1 MRRFPIA
8 PCLAVALACGWF
20 CAHSANAQLPAW
32 GGIISD
38 TCAWCWSGALRMVNT
53 DGSNTVFLTPYGD
66 IDDNDMHPSVAR
78 TNGRIAFQSTR
89 GTPGVWNIWTVN
101 RDGTDMRPVTRD
113 TDGTVWNQF
122 PMISPDGSR
131 IAFVAN
137 PKTVTICDQPD
148 PTNPWTAKPYDLYI
162 VNSDGSGLRQVT
174 QTQVLECQS
183 GTPWSGVWSVAWSPD
198 GTRLAFKGYRLANV
212 GGTTGFHSVLSFINA
227 DGTNETVL
235 AILDSPGA
243 GTETALD
250 WSPDGRYLVQAYGSN
265 TQGAPEPRF
274 LIFDLQNNTQS
285 EITSAQLG
293 AYFLHGLGAVR
304 FSPDSTRLVYV
315 LRHPDNLDI
324 YAPAFIDLNGGNQM
338 TIRSP
343 QGIVGQ
349 TVWWASGLAIPAPA
363 RLELTPN
370 PVLASVGGAPPLVVP
385 TLFDAAGNVIVR
397 AVAQWQPE
405 DVNWFTVDY
414 AGRVILDPRFSQ
426 GTRRLDATNGG
437 ITGTTNV
444 TVAPAALFAAVLPAS
459 RSVQVGQPATAFAT
473 MINASAVPGIA
484 CGIAP
489 VDFVPAG
496 FSYVTT
502 DPRTNVVNGQLN
514 APVDIPAGA
523 SQSFVF
529 AFTPT
534 QAFAPMDVRLNF
546 SCSNS
551 ASASIVVGLNTLLLS
566 ASDTPVPDVV
576 ALAATLS
583 GDGIANVGG
592 APPRGVFA
600 VASVNVGGGGEVTV
614 SADTGSAV
622 LPLQVTLCQSNPLDA
637 QCVTPIGPAVTTTIG
652 AGATPTFSIFLE
664 ATGAVPFDPAN
675 NRVFVRFKDAGGV
688 TRGSTSVAVRTTP

>member
-1 MRRFPIA
+1 MRRFPVV
-8 PCLAVALACGWF
+8 PCLAVALTCGWF
-20 CAHSANAQLPAW
+20 CAGAANAQLPAW

-66 IDDNDMHPSVAR
+66 VDDNEFHPSAAR
-78 TNGRIAFQSTR
+78 TSDRIAFQSSR
-89 GTPGVWNIWTVN
+89 GTPGVWNIWTGN

-137 PKTVTICDQPD
+137 RNLVTVCDANSYQVR
-148 PTNPWTAKPYDLYI
+148 PWELFVI
-162 VNSDGSGLRQVT
+162 NSDGSNLRKVT
-174 QTQVLECQS
+174 TTQVINCAS
-183 GTPWSGVWSVAWSPD
+183 GTPWSAVWSAAWSPD
-198 GTRLAFKGYRLANV
+198 GTRLAFKGYRLV
-212 GGTTGFHSVLSFINA
+212 GDSGFHSLLGIINA
-227 DGTNETVL
+227 DGTNETVVE
-235 AILDSPGA
+235 ILDSSGA
-243 GTETALD
+243 GIETALD
-250 WSPDGRYLVQAYGSN
+250 WSPSGRYLLVSYGSA
-265 TQGAPEPRF
+265 TQGAPPRS
-274 LIFDLQNNTQS
+274 LNIYDLQNKNAKTTLT
-285 EITSAQLG
+285 EAQLG
-293 AYFLHGLGAVR
+293 AWFLHGQGAVR
-304 FSPDSTRLVYV
+304 FSPDSARLAYV
-315 LRHPDNLDI
+315 LPHPDNPDI
-324 YAPAFIDLNGGNQM
+324 YAPAFIDLNGGNQ
-338 TIRSP
+338 TTVRSP

-349 TVWWASGLAIPAPA
+349 TVWWASGAAIPTPA

-397 AVAQWQPE
+397 AVSQWQPE

-414 AGRVILDPRFSQ
+414 AGRVILDPRFVQ
-426 GTRRLDATNGG
+426 GTKRLDATNGG

-484 CGIAP
+484 CGIVP
-489 VDFVPAG
+489 VDFVPAS

-502 DPRTNVVNGQLN
+502 DPRTNVVNGTLN
-514 APVDIPAGA
+514 TPVDIAAGA

-551 ASASIVVGLNTLLLS
+551 APASIVVGLNTLLLS

-600 VASVNVGGGGEVTV
+600 VASVNVGGGGQVAV
-614 SADTGSAV
+614 SADTGAAV

-652 AGATPTFSIFLE
+652 AGATPTFSIFLA
-664 ATGAVPFDPAN
+664 ATGTVPFDPAN

-688 TRGSTSVAVRTTP
+688 TRGSTSVAVRTVP